1 MNKFFTG
8 EKKHYK
14 YSIQKSK
21 CVSKWGVKKMNK
33 IVKEN
38 LGNII
43 KKIAMCKA
51 NANCIGFM
59 YEPKKPKKLEKVSI
73 QREEN

>member
-1 MNKFFTG
+1 MRVLSGG
-8 EKKHYK
+8 E
-14 YSIQKSK
+14 
-21 CVSKWGVKKMNK
+21 KMNK

-73 QREEN
+73 QRKGN

>member
-1 MNKFFTG
+1 MRVLSGG
-8 EKKHYK
+8 E
-14 YSIQKSK
+14 
-21 CVSKWGVKKMNK
+21 KMNK

-73 QREEN
+73 RGNILISRVRHIDIHNMY

>member
-1 MNKFFTG
+1 MRVLSGG
-8 EKKHYK
+8 EKMK
-14 YSIQKSK
+14 
-21 CVSKWGVKKMNK
+21 K

-73 QREEN
+73 QRKEN